1 MEIWR
6 EWVKDPKK
14 ESGQQVQESE
24 TSNEKDFIT
33 ELGLLTQA
41 ASFYVVCVETN
52 RHRFWSDPQ
61 VKQEQGS
68 IWLKHIL
75 KSSSRQI
82 LICVLSYN
90 PNKGE
95 KTLWGI

>member
-6 EWVKDPKK
+6 KWVKYPQK
-14 ESGQQVQESE
+14 ESGQQVQEAE

-41 ASFYVVCVETN
+41 ASFYVLCVETN

-61 VKQEQGS
+61 VKQEQEG
-68 IWLKHIL
+68 IRLKHIL

-82 LICVLSYN
+82 LIHVLS
-90 PNKGE
+90 
-95 KTLWGI
+95 